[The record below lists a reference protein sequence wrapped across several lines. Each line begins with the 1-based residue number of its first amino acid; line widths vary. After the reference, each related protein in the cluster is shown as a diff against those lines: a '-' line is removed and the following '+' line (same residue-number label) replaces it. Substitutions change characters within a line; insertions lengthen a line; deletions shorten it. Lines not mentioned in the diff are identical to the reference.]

1 MKNNMK
7 SKIITR
13 LISGRKWEPQ
23 EFWDQ
28 LPDVVHSTDVEETAV
43 WRDDPNEPK
52 YILNRK
58 DTLTKD
64 EAFNAIVEGMN
75 ILGWDEKEDE

>member
-13 LISGRKWEPQ
+13 LVSGRKWEPG

-28 LPDVVHSTDVEETAV
+28 LPDVVHSEDIKTKAI
-43 WRDDPNEPK
+43 WRDDPNHPK
-52 YILNRK
+52 YILKRK
-58 DTLTKD
+58 DTLTKE
-64 EAFNAIVEGMN
+64 EAFNAIVEGMK